1 MKQLLK
7 IPLTTAVI
15 LAVVLFFFE
24 RALSRIIVVYLQTH
38 TGVLEFG
45 NFLALKLFRNADLV
59 FSIPAPRGFIIGISV
74 IIFLIC
80 TAIFF
85 LEVRL
90 PTHPLIIG
98 YSLIAA
104 GSVSNLLSRV
114 MNGFVWDYV
123 AIRVAWEGAWNLADC
138 YIILGICLWIY
149 AFISPNNSIRT
160 TSKPS
165 TD

>member
-80 TAIFF
+80 T
-85 LEVRL
+85 
-90 PTHPLIIG
+90 
-98 YSLIAA
+98 
-104 GSVSNLLSRV
+104 
-114 MNGFVWDYV
+114 
-123 AIRVAWEGAWNLADC
+123 
-138 YIILGICLWIY
+138 
-149 AFISPNNSIRT
+149 
-160 TSKPS
+160 PS
-165 TD
+165 SSATP